1 MKDMFKKFI
10 QLFKNA
16 GLITLLAILG
26 ALGGQGIKWV
36 RRFLYPGIITIYAIY
51 VTHNLWCL
59 SIYLLSFVLSIGY
72 GIPQAYKTEPNTI
85 FNPNEINFKIG
96 FEDEGSALGRFFYKI
111 FKGNMLL
118 TNSATRAVIG
128 CLISAS
134 LISIP
139 ILTWNWITYFLGSL
153 IIILI
158 WALVSW
164 RGFGE
169 TPIKIFNKQYNLLN
183 VDLVVYGVT
192 SASILGIVY
201 GVIG

>member
-1 MKDMFKKFI
+1 MFKKFI

-26 ALGGQGIKWV
+26 SIGGQGPKWV
-36 RRFLYPGIITIYAIY
+36 RRFLYPGIITIYALYI
-51 VTHNLWCL
+51 THNLWCL
-59 SIYLLSFVLSIGY
+59 SIYLVSLALSIGY
-72 GIPQAYKTEPNTI
+72 GCPDST
-85 FNPNEINFKIG
+85 
-96 FEDEGSALGRFFYKI
+96 DDGSALGRFFYKI
-111 FKGNMLL
+111 FKGNVLL

-139 ILTWNWITYFLGSL
+139 LLTWNWITYFLDSL

-183 VDLVVYGVT
+183 VDLVVYGAT